1 MNDALPL
8 RFDPSGLIALNAIIA
23 LMVLGA
29 SLDLRVADLRRVAA
43 RPAGVLAGLSAQ
55 AVLTPAATCLLSWVF
70 RVDPALSLGMMLVA
84 ACPSGALSNVLTWR
98 ARGNVALSVGLTT
111 VSSLAAIVLTP
122 LNFALY
128 GWLNP
133 RTRPLLQAV
142 ALPVGGILAQ
152 VALVLALPVLAG
164 MLIGSRAPRVA
175 TRAERPLRGLSFLV
189 LIAFIGGAFWE
200 NRALFVARFGDFF
213 WLVVL
218 QNALA
223 LAIGRLV
230 SRVARLDEADTR
242 AVTIEVGIHN
252 SGLGLAILMTFFP
265 AAGSMM
271 LITAFWGVWHLVS
284 GLALSSWWSRRP
296 PPPRVIA
303 TAAGPDAGGIAAAGT
318 A

>member
-1 MNDALPL
+1 VRECLPMMPPYIP
-8 RFDPSGLIALNAIIA
+8 FGL
-23 LMVLGA
+23 VCGVA
-29 SLDLRVADLRRVAA
+29 SVQ
-43 RPAGVLAGLSAQ
+43 AGLGEWGALALAAFAFAGSAQ

-133 RTRPLLQAV
+133 RTCPLLQAV

-284 GLALSSWWSRRP
+284 GLALASWWSRRS
-296 PPPRVIA
+296 PPPRAIA

>member
-8 RFDPSGLIALNAIIA
+8 AFDPSGLVVLNAIIA
-23 LMVLGA
+23 LMILGA
-29 SLDLRVADLRRVAA
+29 SLDLRVEDLRRVAA

-55 AVLTPAATCLLSWVF
+55 AVFTPAATCLLTWVF

-98 ARGNVALSVGLTT
+98 ARGNVALSVGLTA
-111 VSSLAAIVLTP
+111 VSSLAATVLTP

-133 RTRPLLQAV
+133 RTRELLQEV
-142 ALPVGGILAQ
+142 TLPIGGILAQ
-152 VALVLALPVLAG
+152 VALVLALPVIVG
-164 MLIGSRAPRVA
+164 MGIGARAPGVA
-175 TRAERPLRGLSFLV
+175 RRLERPLRSMSFLI
-189 LIAFIGGAFWE
+189 LIAFIAGAFWE
-200 NRALFVARFGDFF
+200 NRALFLARFGDFF

-218 QNALA
+218 QNAMALGIGLA
-223 LAIGRLV
+223 
-230 SRVARLDEADTR
+230 VARLARLDDADTR

-252 SGLGLAILMTFFP
+252 SGLGLAILFTFFP

-284 GLALSSWWSRRP
+284 GLALSGWWGRRP
-296 PPPRVIA
+296 PVPA
-303 TAAGPDAGGIAAAGT
+303 
-318 A
+318 

>member
-1 MNDALPL
+1 
-8 RFDPSGLIALNAIIA
+8 
-23 LMVLGA
+23 V
-29 SLDLRVADLRRVAA
+29 VA
-43 RPAGVLAGLSAQ
+43 RPAGLVAGLSAQ
-55 AVLTPAATCLLSWVF
+55 AVLTPALTCLFTWVF

-111 VSSLAAIVLTP
+111 VSSLAATVLTP
-122 LNFALY
+122 FNFALY

-133 RTRPLLQAV
+133 RTRELLQEV
-142 ALPVGGILAQ
+142 TLPVGGILGQ
-152 VALVLALPVLAG
+152 VALVLALPVVAG
-164 MLIGSRAPRVA
+164 MLIGSRSPAFARRVEGPMR
-175 TRAERPLRGLSFLV
+175 TVSFLV

-213 WLVVL
+213 WLVVA

-223 LAIGRLV
+223 LAIGQFV
-230 SRVARLDEADTR
+230 ARVARLGDADRR

-252 SGLGLAILMTFFP
+252 SGLGLAILFTFFP

-284 GLALSSWWSRRP
+284 GLLLSGWWARRP
-296 PPPRVIA
+296 PQ
-303 TAAGPDAGGIAAAGT
+303 AAA